1 MKPHEYS
8 ILMQMHS
15 NQRFWLQFPVR
26 LGSMLVLETSY
37 RALAERL
44 NLAEARVHVE
54 HFDVKPEDIDE
65 QDHVNNSVYMRYA
78 DRTAILHANRVGMG
92 VEVRRALGLSPVVWR
107 HSVTYRKSAVLG
119 DALEDQ
125 TWIDSIHGFR
135 AVRRHEIRRANDQA
149 LMAEIH
155 SEWVWVDAVTNRPKR
170 VPSAVLEAFGF
181 LA

>member
-1 MKPHEYS
+1 
-8 ILMQMHS
+8 
-15 NQRFWLQFPVR
+15 
-26 LGSMLVLETSY
+26 MLVLENPH
-37 RALAERL
+37 RALSERL
-44 NLAEARVHVE
+44 NLPEARVHIE
-54 HFDVKPEDIDE
+54 CFDVMIEDIDE

-92 VEVRRALGLSPVVWR
+92 IETRKALGISPVVWR

-135 AVRRHEIRRANDQA
+135 AVRRHEIRRAKDQV

-155 SEWVWVDAVTNRPKR
+155 SEWVWVDAISNRPKR
-170 VPSAVLEAFGF
+170 VPHAVLEAFGF
-181 LA
+181 A

>member
-1 MKPHEYS
+1 
-8 ILMQMHS
+8 
-15 NQRFWLQFPVR
+15 
-26 LGSMLVLETSY
+26 MLVLENP
-37 RALAERL
+37 RLALSERL
-44 NLAEARVHVE
+44 KLPEARVHVE
-54 HFDVKPEDIDE
+54 CFNVVAEDIDE
-65 QDHVNNSVYMRYA
+65 QNHVNNSVYMRYA

-92 VEVRRALGLSPVVWR
+92 VAVRKALGISPVVWR
-107 HSVTYRKSAVLG
+107 HSVTYRKSAVLS

-135 AVRRHEIRRANDQA
+135 AVRRHEIRRADDQA

-181 LA
+181 PPQTK